1 MSGVVSLDSIGAPSG
16 GAITASSDVYSPGMV
31 IQAATVRTDARNTY
45 SVSNSG
51 DGTTVTDLNLTITP
65 KYSSSLLIIQ
75 WMINGESHH
84 DTSWL
89 IHKDGS
95 LITTSGYEGYNS
107 QGGNNRWSGV
117 LISKYDNNY
126 NSTPSNLFFQFAYP
140 AFNTTSQTFA
150 PAVRSSSSGT
160 TTLYLNR
167 TVASAGAD
175 YYENT
180 VSSGIIWEVAQ

>member
-31 IQAATVRTDARNTY
+31 IQTVTVRTDARNTY
-45 SVSNSG
+45 SVANSG
-51 DGTTVTDLNLTITP
+51 DGQPVGDLNLYITP
-65 KYSSSLLIIQ
+65 KYSSSLLIMQ
-75 WMINGESHH
+75 WMINGESHY

-89 IHKDGS
+89 IHKEGF
-95 LITTSGYEGYNS
+95 LITTPGYEGYNS

-126 NSTPSNLFFQFAYP
+126 NSTPSNLFLQFAYP
-140 AFNTTSQTFA
+140 AVDTSFQKFA

-160 TTLYLNR
+160 TTFYLNR
-167 TVASAGAD
+167 TLASAGAD
-175 YYENT
+175 EYENS